1 MSLFNVEI
9 LDQPPVIVD
18 IDSTSSPS
26 FMVDIE
32 TTIIDNLP
40 NVLIEL
46 SRESAIILISD
57 LPDNIPFTK
66 IKKDGLDGVDYYLD
80 TYEFDCGTP

>member
-9 LDQPPVIVD
+9 LDQSPVIVD

-57 LPDNIPFTK
+57 LPDNIPITK
-66 IKKDGLDGVDYYLD
+66 IKKDGLDGLEYYLD
-80 TYEFDCGTP
+80 NYEFDCGNP

>member
-9 LDQPPVIVD
+9 VDQPSVIID
-18 IDSTSSPS
+18 IDSSNSSS

-40 NVLIEL
+40 NVIIEL
-46 SRESAIILISD
+46 TKDSSIILISD
-57 LPDNIPFTK
+57 LPDDIPLTK
-66 IKKDGLDGVDYYLD
+66 IKKNGIDGLEHYLNN
-80 TYEFDCGTP
+80 YEFDCGTP